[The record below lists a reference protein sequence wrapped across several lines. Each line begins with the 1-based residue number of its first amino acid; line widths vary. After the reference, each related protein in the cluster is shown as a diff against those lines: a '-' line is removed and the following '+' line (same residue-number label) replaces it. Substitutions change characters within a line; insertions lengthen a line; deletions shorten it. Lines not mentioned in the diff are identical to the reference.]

1 METTTI
7 RTADSNKDDTLRYR
21 RIRYILFRDTV
32 ILLIGVSY
40 ALFVYYTGIAVPCI
54 FHKITGLMCP
64 GCGISRACMSL
75 LKGHVAEA
83 FSYNPFLMLAS
94 PVILYLIV
102 KCDLK
107 YVSSGNYTLNKP
119 DTVITYIL
127 IAIAIVFAV
136 CRNVF

>member
-7 RTADSNKDDTLRYR
+7 RTADSNEECTLRHR
-21 RIRYILFRDTV
+21 RIRYILIRDVV

-40 ALFVYYTGIAVPCI
+40 GLFVYRTGIAVPCI

-75 LKGHVAEA
+75 LKGHIAEA

-107 YVSSGNYTLNKP
+107 YVSSGNYILNKP
-119 DTVITYIL
+119 DTVITYVLIV
-127 IAIAIVFAV
+127 IAIAFAV
-136 CRNVF
+136 CRNIF